1 MTSSNKI
8 LKLYSNKSTL
18 SYLLKLVAHIQIL
31 KGFIGLKSSR
41 AKKNVQQYIHW
52 SIGHKK
58 PFNFGLVWQP
68 LNVQCASFCIAEI
81 NSVHSLVYTVVQF
94 TKFLSGQFTI
104 AFVVNPPDKKLVK
117 STTVQCTTARA
128 LQLLPVYRFYNRHWR
143 TKGNRAQWT
152 RLETKK
158 GPEITMHS

>member
-1 MTSSNKI
+1 MTSYGI
-8 LKLYSNKSTL
+8 TLKLYSNKSKL
-18 SYLLKLVAHIQIL
+18 SSLLKLVGHIEIL
-31 KGFIGLKSSR
+31 KGFIGLKRSR

-94 TKFLSGQFTI
+94 TKFLSGQLTI

-117 STTVQCTTARA
+117 STIVQSTTGRA
-128 LQLLPVYRFYNRHWR
+128 LHLQLPVYRFYNRHWR
-143 TKGNRAQWT
+143 AKGN
-152 RLETKK
+152 
-158 GPEITMHS
+158 